1 MSSSPSVVVGQ
12 KVLLFLVVAG
22 VLFGPASPA
31 RAQAVIKVSD
41 TVNLKFGFLLQTQAD
56 WTQEAATGGYQ
67 QNLFVRRV
75 RLLVGGQLAPK
86 VTFFFETDNPNLGK
100 SVAGTKNISTGF
112 TTQDA
117 YLEWKPRDQFALDAG
132 LMFIPLCRNC
142 YQSAAT
148 LLPIDYGAYSF
159 LHGGPTRSVVGR
171 DTGFMARGYLAK
183 SRIEYRVGGFQ
194 GARDSLSR
202 NAFRSSGHLQYT
214 FFDTES
220 GFFTT
225 GTYLGKKKVLTVGG
239 GYDVQSDYKAF
250 AGDVYFDRPIGKAGA
265 LTLQGDLIHYDGG
278 RTFTDL
284 PRQNDYLIEGG
295 YYFTKSKLMPW
306 VKVEGQKFGGSSNS
320 SRDQTR
326 FQGGLSYFDSGHN
339 FDVKAGYGRI
349 DPKVGRTLNLF
360 TVQLQLFYF

>member
-1 MSSSPSVVVGQ
+1 MSPSSKLPTRGRAFAVLAGLA
-12 KVLLFLVVAG
+12 LLFAAV
-22 VLFGPASPA
+22 PPCH
-31 RAQAVIKVSD
+31 AQAVIKVSD

-56 WTQEAATGGYQ
+56 WTQDAATGGYQ

-100 SVAGTKNISTGF
+100 TVAGTKNISTGF

-117 YLEWKPRDQFALDAG
+117 YLEWKPRDEFSLDAG

-183 SRIEYRVGGFQ
+183 NRLEYRIGGFQ
-194 GARDSLSR
+194 GARDALSR

-214 FFDTES
+214 FFDTET

-239 GYDVQSDYKAF
+239 GYDTQSNYKAF
-250 AGDVYFDRPIGKAGA
+250 AGDVYFDRPVGKTGA

-284 PRQNDYLIEGG
+284 PKQNDYLIEGG
-295 YYFTKSKLMPW
+295 YYFTKSKVMPW
-306 VKVEGQKFGGSSNS
+306 AKFEGQKFSGANS

-326 FQGGLSYFDSGHN
+326 VQGGLSYFDAGHN
-339 FDVKAGYGRI
+339 FDIKAGYGRI